1 MHERIGMPYRFRG
14 EIAGLCNPGGRD
26 ALTISWARASALTHL
41 TAWVRASRPLPLLQ
55 LAVNHGRAEEEGLSS
70 TPIRAR
76 ARMGLKCPVFRSAAA
91 HKAPVLRS
99 LTPRR
104 PTAGL
109 GPRDGGRGRRRAF
122 GSEQRLEWAG
132 GADGRGAR

>member
-70 TPIRAR
+70 TPGHALTCAR
-76 ARMGLKCPVFRSAAA
+76 AHGSQVPRFQVSCCAQSPVAALA
-91 HKAPVLRS
+91 DAP
-99 LTPRR
+99 P
-104 PTAGL
+104 PY
-109 GPRDGGRGRRRAF
+109 GRA
-122 GSEQRLEWAG
+122 WAS
-132 GADGRGAR
+132 